1 MEFSKIQLTKQNT
14 LNVTYK
20 NADGDVIQFTGANIV
35 HKDLRDA
42 MNALVPHL
50 AIITEQREAYGRTLK
65 DVQSDRITDDGQD
78 SVFKRF
84 SIESISFAN
93 KEQEVSIT
101 GQRILIKTGIVS
113 LTTPKI
119 DVEDSDQ
126 YEYNNDL
133 GIDLEAVKFE
143 AKAYI
148 EERKWGVKEASIDFR
163 DIDPFNGVQADE
175 VPITDEQ
182 PQPKKRGR
190 KPKKVA

>member
-50 AIITEQREAYGRTLK
+50 AIITEQREAYGRSLK
-65 DVQSDRITDDGQD
+65 EVQSDRITDEGDS

-84 SIESISFAN
+84 SIESISLGN
-93 KEQEVSIT
+93 KEQEVSIS
-101 GQRILIKTGIVS
+101 GQRILIKTGIVN
-113 LTTPKI
+113 LTTPRI
-119 DVEDSDQ
+119 DLEDSDQ
-126 YEYNNDL
+126 YEYNNELALDL
-133 GIDLEAVKFE
+133 DAVKYE

>member
-1 MEFSKIQLTKQNT
+1 MEFQKIQLTKQNT
-14 LNVTYK
+14 LNATYK

-65 DVQSDRITDDGQD
+65 DVQSDRITDDGKD

>member
-1 MEFSKIQLTKQNT
+1 
-14 LNVTYK
+14 
-20 NADGDVIQFTGANIV
+20 
-35 HKDLRDA
+35 

>member
-119 DVEDSDQ
+119 DIEDSDQ